1 PSQMDRARFAQVFSP
16 LLPEAWIAD
25 RAWQMEL
32 GPAHDSAVGLLS
44 VFVRVLR
51 QATPA
56 ERGNLTSAAFEA
68 DILPRLQALL
78 P

>member
-1 PSQMDRARFAQVFSP
+1 MDQARFAQVFSP
-16 LLPEAWIAD
+16 LLPAPWIAE

-32 GPAHDSAVGLLS
+32 GPAHDSALGLLNAFS
-44 VFVRVLR
+44 RVLR

-56 ERGNLTSAAFEA
+56 ERGPLTPAQLEA
-68 DILPRLQALL
+68 ETLPRLQALL